1 MEKAIDDLY
10 IELYQSYIPNAL
22 KSLEADGKGFD
33 DSKILDQFHKP
44 FDRFWKKYSLQ
55 FVRHSTFELYLE
67 KVKSV
72 DFGRPTDDQPQTA
85 ESLLRTFIACEIET
99 RISSR
104 MTDTQKV
111 TLGRLLY
118 STGRK
123 LLSLDRWPSHASH
136 CFWKASEIF
145 GQLNDYTALDN
156 CLYHRSMAEIRR
168 KTCFHKIFGIF
179 AYLLAGFGYR
189 PYRLL
194 ATCLAV
200 IVLFTLVYQVILP
213 QWTLFDCF
221 RFSFVNYLAMLSYED
236 IDGISRTGQALIL
249 FQGFLSLV
257 LNSTF
262 IALLGRKWFRF

>member
-1 MEKAIDDLY
+1 MEKTIDDLY
-10 IELYQSYIPNAL
+10 HELYQSYIPNAL
-22 KSLEADGKGFD
+22 KLLEDDGKKFD
-33 DSKILDQFHKP
+33 DSRILDQFHKP
-44 FDRFWKKYSLQ
+44 FDRFWKKYGLQ

-72 DFGRPTDDQPQTA
+72 DLRRPASGQPQPV
-85 ESLLRTFIACEIET
+85 ESLLRTFIACEIEL
-99 RISSR
+99 RISSH

-111 TLGRLLY
+111 SLGRLLY
-118 STGRK
+118 STGCK
-123 LLSLDRWPSHASH
+123 LLSLDQWPSHASH
-136 CFWKASEIF
+136 CLWRASEIF
-145 GQLNDYTALDN
+145 GQLNDYSALDN
-156 CLYHRSMAEIRR
+156 CLYHRSRAEIRR
-168 KTCFHKIFGIF
+168 KSRLHRIFGIF

-194 ATCLAV
+194 GAC
-200 IVLFTLVYQVILP
+200 IVVVILFSLIYRVTVP

-221 RFSFVNYLAMLSYED
+221 LFSSINYLAMLGYEN
-236 IDGISRTGQALIL
+236 IGGIPRLGQALVL